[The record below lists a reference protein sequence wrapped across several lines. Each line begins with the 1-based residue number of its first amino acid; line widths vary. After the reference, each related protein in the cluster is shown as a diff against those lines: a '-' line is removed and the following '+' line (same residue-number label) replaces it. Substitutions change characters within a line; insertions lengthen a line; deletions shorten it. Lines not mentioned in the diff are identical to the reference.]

1 MEEHSQEAPARVV
14 DQTIPEAGHPQ
25 DAEPQTQ
32 AVDLGSAEYQSWY
45 WEPRSRTP
53 RDGSANAGFS
63 TGLDSMQS
71 MLPREPRPG
80 LPYPPIPWPRPR
92 PQPVPSRPPIAN
104 FHAYRN
110 WRADLD
116 WNTCGQAAIASMLDF
131 HGRDPFGLPRTRKG
145 DDGQMHWEDGE
156 IIDALKGAGWG
167 ADVVFGWGTTP
178 GRIESALRHFGLNQ
192 VYAESAG
199 LFFAGWEE
207 LWERLKYFLRT
218 LQMPVP
224 VLIDLSPLG
233 AGFGVHH
240 WPIAYRMTAAEEIY
254 LANCSWAPVVDR
266 QTFLRAW
273 QCPFL
278 PLGFNHAAVYYS
290 SMWG

>member
-1 MEEHSQEAPARVV
+1 MEPGMHDTSSGTDVRSVPAAVSTSEV
-14 DQTIPEAGHPQ
+14 
-25 DAEPQTQ
+25 EPQTR

-45 WEPRSRTP
+45 WEPRSNSLH
-53 RDGSANAGFS
+53 DGSASLNS
-63 TGLDSMQS
+63 SQS
-71 MLPREPRPG
+71 MLPREPRQ
-80 LPYPPIPWPRPR
+80 PYPPIPWPRPR
-92 PQPVPSRPPIAN
+92 PQATPSRPPIAN

-110 WRADLD
+110 WRADVD
-116 WNTCGQAAIASMLDF
+116 WNTCGQAAIGSMLDF
-131 HGRDPFGLPRTRKG
+131 HGRDPFGLPRTVSG
-145 DDGQMHWEDGE
+145 ADGRMHWENGA
-156 IIDALKGAGWG
+156 IIDALKEAGWG

-178 GRIESALRHFGLNQ
+178 GRIEAALRHYGLNQ
-192 VYAESAG
+192 AYAESAG
-199 LFFAGWEE
+199 LFFAGWDE
-207 LWERLKYFLRT
+207 LWERLKFFLRT

-240 WPIAYRMTAAEEIY
+240 WPIAYRITAAEDIY

-290 SMWG
+290 SQWG